1 MSKFTINCP
10 CLFGLESV
18 LSGEIKRL
26 GGANVQVS
34 DGRVS
39 FLGDLELVAKANL
52 WLRTA
57 ERVQI
62 VLGAFRATTFEELF
76 QGVLALPLEQFIG
89 PKDAFPVK
97 GWSLNSR
104 LHSVPDCQSII
115 KKAAV
120 NRLSQVYG
128 IHWFQETGP
137 VHQLQF
143 SIIKDKVSILLDT
156 SGAGLHKRGYRPSA
170 TAAPIKETLAAGML
184 DLVRIYPDTQ
194 FFDPFCGSG
203 TILIEAALKAL
214 NIAPG
219 LKRTFACEKW
229 DVMPQQAF
237 RRARQE
243 ALDVIRRDAPFHGI
257 GSDVDPAAVE
267 LCQANVNKAGVSA
280 RVKVKCQDVR
290 TFQLPEGRVTVVTNP
305 PYGERIL
312 DVQQARE
319 LYRAM
324 GQVLVPREG
333 LRMGIITPEEAFEAY
348 FGHRSF
354 KRRKLYNGMI
364 KCQLYLYG
372 LSSRA
377 GESQ

>member
-1 MSKFTINCP
+1 M
-10 CLFGLESV
+10 
-18 LSGEIKRL
+18 
-26 GGANVQVS
+26 
-34 DGRVS
+34 
-39 FLGDLELVAKANL
+39 
-52 WLRTA
+52 
-57 ERVQI
+57 
-62 VLGAFRATTFEELF
+62 
-76 QGVLALPLEQFIG
+76 
-89 PKDAFPVK
+89 
-97 GWSLNSR
+97 
-104 LHSVPDCQSII
+104 
-115 KKAAV
+115 

-280 RVKVKCQDVR
+280 RVKVRCQDVR